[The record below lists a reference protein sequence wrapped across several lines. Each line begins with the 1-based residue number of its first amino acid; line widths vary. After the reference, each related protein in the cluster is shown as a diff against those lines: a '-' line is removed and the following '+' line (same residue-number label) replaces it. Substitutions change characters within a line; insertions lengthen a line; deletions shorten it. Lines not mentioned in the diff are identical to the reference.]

1 MYVCV
6 LLKNVAI
13 DRHWFYEVYAL
24 IIHDVA
30 AVPCSREEEEQQKAY
45 RELRSII
52 DEQYRPLHPH
62 LYQLQGWEVVEG
74 FREAVE
80 SGDQQRMRAILTEE
94 TPGQPG
100 MGVLYTCMY
109 RPDPPGLLRESVYKW
124 LCWKRF

>member
-13 DRHWFYEVYAL
+13 DWHWFYKVYAL

-30 AVPCSREEEEQQKAY
+30 AVPFSREEEEQQKTY

-100 MGVLYTCMY
+100 MGVLYMY